1 MHTSRTSVAPAR
13 RVVLVLVVLTAAF
26 AVIGC
31 PDAGASGDGGG
42 SNGGN
47 GNGGSFEIGDMSA
60 APAKLYVT
68 KGSVNEAT
76 GARIYNLYLTSS
88 GASVSEFGPTGS
100 GDVIN
105 IKLLS
110 PEEDLA
116 SEKYMFGAGSG
127 DLAGVVVYTDYDF
140 SGGTDPNNEH
150 PITGGEVDVSVT
162 GTTYDL
168 TFDLQ
173 TASGPIAGNFSGGA
187 DGEFDISS
195 P

>member
-1 MHTSRTSVAPAR
+1 
-13 RVVLVLVVLTAAF
+13 VLVVLTAAF

-31 PDAGASGDGGG
+31 PNAGASGDGGG

-68 KGSVNEAT
+68 KALEDGAT
-76 GARIYNLYLTSS
+76 GARIYLLSLTSS
-88 GASVSEFGPTGS
+88 SVDANQFGFTGS
-100 GDVIN
+100 GDAIS

-116 SEKYMFGAGSG
+116 SQKYTFGSDSG
-127 DLAGVVVYTDYDF
+127 DLAGLVVYTDYDF
-140 SGGTDPNNEH
+140 SGTDPDNEH

-162 GTTYDL
+162 GSTYDI

-173 TASGPIAGNFSGGA
+173 TASGPIAGSFSGSA

-195 P
+195 L